1 MCAGA
6 KGLNLSKFERLCK
19 KFGML
24 IATVGRNLQHAAGN
38 AKEAKAVCSSFKF
51 GSITYEICERRIW
64 GIHAPGEHSQKFIG
78 NPTARARKMKIKLNF
93 PKGTHINPMAKT
105 VETAQDGRRAKR
117 TQTRTRTRC
126 QMKICSLLLPKA
138 KNCAQ
143 KYHKYL
149 IFTSHNVAPSG
160 RMSVTASSCRP
171 ASAVVG
177 VPAEIDK
184 FQWLRFKIDIICA
197 QFSAIGK
204 CRVRDKIFIS
214 DLPARQPTAFAAK
227 T

>member
-1 MCAGA
+1 MRGR

-38 AKEAKAVCSSFKF
+38 AKEAKAGCGSFKF

-105 VETAQDGRRAKR
+105 VDTTNGNSTGWKKGKANSNANANAR
-117 TQTRTRTRC
+117 RC

-160 RMSVTASSCRP
+160 RMSVTASSCRR
-171 ASAVVG
+171 VV
-177 VPAEIDK
+177 
-184 FQWLRFKIDIICA
+184 LRL
-197 QFSAIGK
+197 QSSG
-204 CRVRDKIFIS
+204 CRQKLIS
-214 DLPARQPTAFAAK
+214 FNDYVLK
-227 T
+227 LI